1 MSTTRAALD
10 EFCGFIHNP
19 QSDGVWS
26 LRIELT
32 DKQVSSLATFLNIH
46 PYILDPRRRFHPG
59 KGRYPYYGYLPDERP
74 PVLIPRLFAYL
85 RGAIPQEER
94 SELPSL
100 TRQQESQP
108 RWSAITPYRRAY
120 QSLIELLTPPP
131 RLGTAKRRRLHKALE
146 IYHQQFL
153 RCRVESV
160 PESITKMD
168 VVCRDPLTYFQVTEE
183 LPHALR
189 ISSPCEA
196 TLHAI
201 KRMLDLTA
209 QTTLNS
215 ETTKIF
221 SPESTLMQM
230 YLPMLQL
237 VPLSSVLKDK
247 TATSNVRQA
256 LDEAQEDRFVHSI
269 RATGI
274 AAEELL
280 VEIYETYL
288 REKAPEAP
296 LGNLMTDLNARL
308 QEIVHGVKASKEDP
322 LGVARK
328 MIGKTME
335 AEKQSTN
342 NQGVLMLSEQIQKNI
357 LPVLEGIKQCIDDN
371 PSLNLKAQKIALFPS
386 HVQRCLSELVIL
398 RNRVSHRVERAISV
412 ASVGYVD
419 TAIALRDFI
428 VVAKWWETERR
439 KINYK
444 GTRKAIIQE
453 TVKRSREA
461 DHEPEATA

>member
-1 MSTTRAALD
+1 VSTIRAALD
-10 EFCGFIHNP
+10 EYCGFIHNP
-19 QSDGVWS
+19 QKDGVWS

-32 DKQVSSLATFLNIH
+32 EKQASSLATFLNIEASMLRLRRS
-46 PYILDPRRRFHPG
+46 PYSS
-59 KGRYPYYGYLPDERP
+59 DERP

-85 RGAIPQEER
+85 RGAIPQKER
-94 SELPSL
+94 AELPSL
-100 TRQQESQP
+100 TPKIQSQP
-108 RWSAITPYRRAY
+108 WRSAFIPYRRGY
-120 QSLIELLTPPP
+120 SLFAELLTPPP
-131 RLGTAKRRRLHKALE
+131 RLGATKRRRLHKALE
-146 IYHQQFL
+146 IYRRHFL
-153 RCRVESV
+153 SCMVVAV
-160 PESITKMD
+160 PESVTKVD
-168 VVCRDPLTYFQVTEE
+168 VACRDPLIYFQVTEE
-183 LPHALR
+183 IPHALR
-189 ISSPCEA
+189 VSSPCEA
-196 TLHAI
+196 SLNAVKSI
-201 KRMLDLTA
+201 LDLTT
-209 QTTLNS
+209 QTTLDS

-247 TATSNVRQA
+247 TARGNVRQA

-296 LGNLMTDLNARL
+296 LGNLMNDLSGRL
-308 QEIVHGVKASKEDP
+308 QEIVHGVRASKESP
-322 LGVARK
+322 LATARK
-328 MIGKTME
+328 MIGKTIE
-335 AEKQSTN
+335 TEKQGPKS
-342 NQGVLMLSEQIQKNI
+342 QGVLALCEQIQKNM
-357 LPVLEGIKQCIDDN
+357 LPVLEALKQCIDDN
-371 PSLNLKAQKIALFPS
+371 PSLNIKAQKITLFPA
-386 HVQRCLSELVIL
+386 HVQRCLSELLIL
-398 RNRVSHRVERAISV
+398 RNRVSHRVERAVSV

-461 DHEPEATA
+461 EQEPEGTA